1 MNTTK
6 SNQFQ
11 FQLIKKLRSKVGE
24 APMGVVK
31 EGSISYLVL
40 NDKANNFDPERLK
53 LMHKLLD

>member
-1 MNTTK
+1 MNTVK

-11 FQLIKKLRSKVGE
+11 FQLIKKLRAKIGE

-40 NDKANNFDPERLK
+40 NEKANNFDPERLK